1 MSFDILD
8 GWLHERWYK
17 TVLHTDLKLDSD
29 FIRGYQGLVNYN
41 INRELQEKNDM
52 TSIRN
57 FEYNIKLLKRN
68 GFEVLFDDLEYKTVI
83 LHKDNR
89 VIFHDYQS
97 MIMFYQYQSD
107 RSLPSYIS
115 YKSNYE
121 KYQNVY
127 CGEMDIRLGVITINE
142 YLEQNGEFIPWE
154 FDLFPHDTQFILK
167 YIASISNDCLSDF
180 F

>member
-1 MSFDILD
+1 MNFNVIDS
-8 GWLHERWYK
+8 WLNETWYK
-17 TVLHTDLKLDSD
+17 NIIRTNLKMDSD
-29 FIRGYQGLVNYN
+29 FIKGYQGLVNFN
-41 INRELQEKNDM
+41 INRELQSKKDM
-52 TSIRN
+52 TSVRD
-57 FEYNIKLLKRN
+57 FKYNVKILKN
-68 GFEVLFDDLEYKTVI
+68 YGFEVLFDDLEYKNII

-89 VIFHDYQS
+89 IIFHDNQS

-154 FDLFPHDTQFILK
+154 FDLFPYDTQLILK